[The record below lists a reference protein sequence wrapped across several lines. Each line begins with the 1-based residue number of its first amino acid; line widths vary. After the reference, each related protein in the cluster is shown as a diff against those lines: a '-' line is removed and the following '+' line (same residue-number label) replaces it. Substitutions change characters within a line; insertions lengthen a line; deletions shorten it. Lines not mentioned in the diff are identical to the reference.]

1 MATPVNDAARSE
13 AFAERMTQ
21 TLNDAALALMIS
33 IGHRTGL
40 FDAHAELGA
49 ATSQHLAEAAGLHER
64 YVREWLAAMTTGG
77 VVEYDPE
84 DETYRLPVEH
94 AGWLTRAASPNNL
107 AVTAQYIPVLGAVED
122 DIVRVFREG
131 GGVPYDRFGRF
142 HEVMEDESLQSVLAG
157 LFPHILPLVPGAEER
172 LERGSSL
179 VDLGCGRGRALT
191 ALAERF
197 PRSRFVGLD
206 LSPAA
211 IAYARERAAGLDN
224 VTFEVRDLS
233 TFDSDAEPGAFD
245 FATTFDAVHDQA
257 RPLALLRGIRRSL
270 TADGVYLM
278 QDIYGTSHVHEDV
291 DNDMGTFLYT
301 ISCLHC
307 MTVSLAQGGEG
318 LGAMWGDEKA
328 RGLLAEAGFR
338 SVELHRLDHDPV
350 NAYYVAR
357 P

>member
-1 MATPVNDAARSE
+1 MATTVDPARAE
-13 AFAERMTQ
+13 AFAERMAQ

-33 IGHRTGL
+33 VGHRTGL
-40 FDAHAELGA
+40 FDAHAEIGP
-49 ATSQHLAEAAGLHER
+49 ATSGELAEAAGLHER
-64 YVREWLAAMTTGG
+64 YVREWLAAMTTGA

-84 DETYRLPVEH
+84 NETYRLPPEH

-131 GGVPYDRFGRF
+131 GGVPYERFGRF
-142 HEVMEDESLQSVLAG
+142 HEVMEDESQQSVLSG
-157 LFPHILPLVPGAEER
+157 LFTHILPLVPGAEER

-179 VDLGCGRGRALT
+179 VDLGCGRGRALI
-191 ALAERF
+191 ALAEHF
-197 PRSRFVGLD
+197 PNSRFVGFD

-211 IAYARERAAGLDN
+211 VAYARERAAGLDN

-233 TFDSDAEPGAFD
+233 TFDADAEPGAFEL
-245 FATTFDAVHDQA
+245 ATTFDAVHDQA
-257 RPLALLRGIRRSL
+257 RPLALLRGIRRTL
-270 TADGVYLM
+270 TPDGTYLM

-291 DNDMGTFLYT
+291 GNELGTFLYT

-318 LGAMWGDEKA
+318 LGAMWGDERA
-328 RGLLAEAGFR
+328 RALLAEAGFGA
-338 SVELHRLDHDPV
+338 VELHRLDHDPV